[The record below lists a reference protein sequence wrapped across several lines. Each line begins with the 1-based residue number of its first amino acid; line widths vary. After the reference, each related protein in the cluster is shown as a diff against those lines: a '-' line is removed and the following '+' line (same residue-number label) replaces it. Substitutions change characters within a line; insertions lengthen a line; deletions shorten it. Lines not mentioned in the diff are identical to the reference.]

1 MRIISGSNKGKKL
14 VMPNDK
20 TTRPLK
26 DMAKESIF
34 NILTH
39 AKYINF
45 HIKDSKVLDLF
56 SGIGSFGLECIS
68 RGSKFVFFLENYP
81 QVLEILK
88 TNISNL
94 NYENKSKVL
103 DIDAFKIDNNTF
115 KKDQKFQIIFCDPPY
130 KEKKIKLLIENLITL
145 DILEKNG
152 VIIIHRKRGELDN
165 YPKEVSSIYQERRML
180 AEEYLT
186 KYGFEV
192 YKSNATMFLW
202 AKLPDDYKN
211 DSMKFSI
218 NLLSKSNVAVSPG
231 VGFGNCGEGH
241 IRLALVENKQRIRQ
255 AMKNFIKIID
265 SV

>member
-1 MRIISGSNKGKKL
+1 MRIISGLNKGKKL
-14 VMPNDK
+14 IMPNNK

-39 AKYINF
+39 AKFINF
-45 HIKDSKVLDLF
+45 HLKDSKILDLF
-56 SGIGSFGLECIS
+56 SGIGSFGLECLS

-88 TNISNL
+88 NNISNL

-115 KKDQKFQIIFCDPPY
+115 KEDQKFQIIFCDPPY

-152 VIIIHRKRGELDN
+152 VIIIHRKKGELDTYPNKFKVIETKN
-165 YPKEVSSIYQERRML
+165 Y
-180 AEEYLT
+180 
-186 KYGFEV
+186 G
-192 YKSNATMFLW
+192 
-202 AKLPDDYKN
+202 
-211 DSMKFSI
+211 
-218 NLLSKSNVAVSPG
+218 LSTFV
-231 VGFGNCGEGH
+231 FGKKTN
-241 IRLALVENKQRIRQ
+241 
-255 AMKNFIKIID
+255 
-265 SV
+265 